1 MTCKVKVTAGA
12 VEVSLAHADHAG
24 PCPLYR
30 RAERL
35 LLAAAGVA
43 AVIGPADPEGEPE
56 PERALVGFAAHVER
70 APEFVDRDRADWFE
84 ESP

>member
-1 MTCKVKVTAGA
+1 MACRVKVIAGS
-12 VEVSLAHADHAG
+12 VEVTLSHADHAG

-35 LLAAAGVA
+35 MLAAAGIA
-43 AVIGPADPEGEPE
+43 AVIGPGDPESDSEPE
-56 PERALVGFAAHVER
+56 KAPMGFSAHIER
-70 APEFVDRDRADWFE
+70 APEFIDRDLSEYFE

>member
-1 MTCKVKVTAGA
+1 MACRVKVIAGP
-12 VEVSLAHADHAG
+12 VEITLSHADHAG

-35 LLAAAGVA
+35 MLAAAGVV
-43 AVIGPADPEGEPE
+43 AVVGASDAEAEPE
-56 PERALVGFAAHVER
+56 PPGAPWGFTAHIER
-70 APEFVDRDRADWFE
+70 APEFIDRDLSDYFE